1 MSYTSRREA
10 PVKTLLAFA
19 VLLQAAASAP
29 SPNPADFPQ
38 IKKLADNAYVWSDVH
53 PSGLYTTND
62 LIVITTDGVLVAD
75 GQKDAET
82 TKKMIDRIA
91 TLTRQP
97 IKVVVIASEHGDHT
111 GGNAAFTSGGSA
123 VTFIK
128 SPLATGKRQTLNMGG
143 TEIQVLDNGR
153 AHTGTDLEVYLPKE
167 KILFVSEVF
176 SNHIFPN
183 MRAAVPSEWI
193 QTVKNVGRIDAST
206 VIPGHGYIE
215 DGAKMKASLAD
226 FEKSLE
232 FIVAEA
238 TRLHKAG
245 LSVEAATK
253 QANWGPYAA
262 WTATDRNASVAI
274 QRVYDELDGKLK

>member
-1 MSYTSRREA
+1 MFYTSRGEA
-10 PVKTLLAFA
+10 FMKTLLALA
-19 VLLQAAASAP
+19 VLLQTAAPAP
-29 SPNPADFPQ
+29 SPNPAEFPQ
-38 IKKLADNAYVWSDVH
+38 IKKLAANVYVWSDVH

-82 TKKMIDRIA
+82 TKKMVDRIV
-91 TLTRQP
+91 TLTSQP
-97 IKVVVIASEHGDHT
+97 IKVVVVASEHGDHT
-111 GGNAAFTSGGSA
+111 GGNASFPAGAT
-123 VTFIK
+123 VIK
-128 SPLATGKRQTLNMGG
+128 SPLAEGRRKTLAMGG

-167 KILFVSEVF
+167 KILFVSEVY

-193 QTVKNVGRIDAST
+193 QTVKNVRQLPADM
-206 VIPGHGYIE
+206 VVPGHGYIE
-215 DGAKMKASLAD
+215 AGPAMTASLAD
-226 FEKSLE
+226 FEKSLVY
-232 FIVAEA
+232 IVAEA
-238 TRLHKAG
+238 TRLHKTGAT
-245 LSVEAATK
+245 VEAATK
-253 QANWGPYAA
+253 QADWGPYAT

>member
-1 MSYTSRREA
+1 
-10 PVKTLLAFA
+10 VKTLLALA

-29 SPNPADFPQ
+29 PPRPADFPQ
-38 IKKLADNAYVWSDVH
+38 MKKLADNVYVWSDVH

-62 LIVITTDGVLVAD
+62 LIVITSDGILVAD
-75 GQKDAET
+75 GQKDVET
-82 TKKMIDRIA
+82 TKKMIDRVA
-91 TLTRQP
+91 TLTSQP
-97 IKVVVIASEHGDHT
+97 IKVVVVASEHGDHT
-111 GGNAAFTSGGSA
+111 GGNAAFGSGSST
-123 VTFIK
+123 VTFVK

-167 KILFVSEVF
+167 KILFVSEAF
-176 SNHIFPN
+176 SHHIFPN

-193 QTVKNVGRIDAST
+193 QTVKNIMRIDST
-206 VIPGHGYIE
+206 IVIPGHGYLE
-215 DGAKMKASLAD
+215 DGPTMKASLAE

-232 FIVAEA
+232 SIVAEA

-245 LSVEAATK
+245 ISVEAATK
-253 QANWGPYAA
+253 QANWGAYGA
-262 WTATDRNASVAI
+262 WTAADRNAGVAI

>member
-1 MSYTSRREA
+1 M
-10 PVKTLLAFA
+10 KTLLAFA
-19 VLLQAAASAP
+19 VLLQAATNPA
-29 SPNPADFPQ
+29 SPNPSDFPQ
-38 IKKLADNAYVWSDVH
+38 IKKLTANVFVWSDVH

-75 GQKDAET
+75 GQKDAPT
-82 TKKMIDRIA
+82 TKKMVDRIA

-97 IKVVVIASEHGDHT
+97 IRVVVIGSEHGDHT
-111 GGNAAFTSGGSA
+111 GGNTSFPA
-123 VTFIK
+123 TVTLIK
-128 SPLATGKRQTLNMGG
+128 SPLPEGKRTTLKMGT

-176 SNHIFPN
+176 SHHIFPN

-193 QTVKNVGRIDAST
+193 QTVRNVLKIDAST
-206 VIPGHGYIE
+206 VIPGHGFVE
-215 DGAKMKASLAD
+215 DGPAMKASLVE
-226 FEKSLE
+226 FNKSLE

-238 TRLHKAG
+238 TRLHNAG
-245 LSVEAATK
+245 ATVEAATK